1 MDGDGS
7 CVGAVCAF
15 LMSLPRRAMS
25 EMGLAICCLMCDAVD
40 EAGSVRCKSCI
51 GMHGKVRE
59 RIAKGD
65 DGVSRWGREL
75 LAMLANPQ
83 RYDHDGVHGEVLQGY
98 VRLLAS
104 HEGPRDPPTQDEINA
119 LFEAAKARTKGSLI
133 RDVANQS
140 QWKDEAPSPES
151 ARAMSDEFTEVDDEY
166 VGKRTVPSRQIEVV
180 DRSDRVGED
189 VALTDRVSAN
199 VAVQDA
205 PDDLKDLLAD
215 VHVAKRKA
223 KRDELS
229 DAMEGLDDL
238 LDE

>member
-1 MDGDGS
+1 
-7 CVGAVCAF
+7 
-15 LMSLPRRAMS
+15 
-25 EMGLAICCLMCDAVD
+25 
-40 EAGSVRCKSCI
+40 
-51 GMHGKVRE
+51 
-59 RIAKGD
+59 
-65 DGVSRWGREL
+65 
-75 LAMLANPQ
+75 
-83 RYDHDGVHGEVLQGY
+83 
-98 VRLLAS
+98 
-104 HEGPRDPPTQDEINA
+104 
-119 LFEAAKARTKGSLI
+119 
-133 RDVANQS
+133 
-140 QWKDEAPSPES
+140 
-151 ARAMSDEFTEVDDEY
+151 MSDEFTEVDDEY

-199 VAVQDA
+199 VAVQDV

>member
-65 DGVSRWGREL
+65 DGV
-75 LAMLANPQ
+75 
-83 RYDHDGVHGEVLQGY
+83 HGEVLQGY

-140 QWKDEAPSPES
+140 QWKYEAPSPES